1 MADNS
6 NFKVPHKRRR
16 NQETDYEQRLNLLKS
31 DSPRVVVRTSNKH
44 TKAHISYYNRDGD
57 ENTDF
62 TSTEELEQY
71 GWDQNT
77 GNLPSAYLAGYLLGM
92 KTDEDKAI
100 LDLGLRESKEGGRI
114 YAAVKGMN
122 DAGLEVPAG
131 EKAYPEE
138 SRIRGEHIKE
148 IRDEDVPENFEETK
162 EEIEG
167 EF

>member
-16 NQETDYEQRLNLLKS
+16 NQETDYEQRLKLLKS

-57 ENTDF
+57 ENSDF

-71 GWDQNT
+71 GWNQNT

-100 LDLGLRESKEGGRI
+100 LDIGLRESKMGGRI

-131 EKAYPEE
+131 EEAYPEE

>member
-16 NQETDYEQRLNLLKS
+16 NQQTDYQQRLKLLKA

-44 TKAHISYYNRDGD
+44 VKAHLSKYEREGD
-57 ENTDF
+57 QNQDF
-62 TSTEELEQY
+62 TSTEELEEL
-71 GWDQNT
+71 GWEHNT

-92 KTDEDKAI
+92 KTSEDKAV
-100 LDLGLRESKEGGRI
+100 LDIGLRESKMGGRV

-122 DAGLEVPAG
+122 DAGLNVPAG

-138 SRIRGEHIKE
+138 TRVRGEHIEEMKDVEITEDFEKVKE
-148 IRDEDVPENFEETK
+148 N
-162 EEIEG
+162 IEG
-167 EF
+167 EY